1 VSADVPCDEAGRFVW
16 LVTWGRPGRVDWLA
30 VLALAHEPDAALA
43 AARRAYPDRLPPED
57 AFLASAA
64 TARAVLAGSASSA
77 AGRLPVIE

>member
-30 VLALAHEPDAALA
+30 VLALAHDPDAALA
-43 AARRAYPDRLPPED
+43 AARQAYPDRLPPDE
-57 AFLASAA
+57 AFLASAP
-64 TARAVLAGSASSA
+64 TAQAVLDGSASSV